1 MKKKSVNYCL
11 LKHWIFGL
19 KVFFSFLMLSVVIL
33 PVSPLSHLMT
43 YLLKKKI
50 FNRLKHVTKV
60 AA

>member
-43 YLLKKKI
+43 YLLKKKKSLI
-50 FNRLKHVTKV
+50 D
-60 AA
+60 